1 MVLSAPPASPSW
13 VQALLA
19 LHARGLARTAARHGL
34 SPLEGFLCVEG
45 CLWSFCALP
54 QARALSSRPD
64 DAGGVLAM
72 MMDTAVREAQLRG
85 GESPAASN
93 HEGDPDLTP
102 ETLRLLLLL
111 PTCGVTEELGL
122 GSGDRETL
130 LRSCASK
137 VPAPGHPLLLSEGS
151 FDERLRQSDSP
162 VLVHFWATWCGP
174 CRMIAPFLGE
184 LSQGS
189 ARLLVAEVDA
199 EASPALVRRFRV
211 RALPTLILFRG
222 AAPVDSL
229 VGATS
234 QQRLLDWL
242 DGALRG

>member
-34 SPLEGFLCVEG
+34 APLEGFLCVEG

-64 DAGGVLAM
+64 DASGVLSM

-85 GESPAASN
+85 GKSPAVPL

-102 ETLRLLLLL
+102 EMLRLLLLL
-111 PTCGVTEELGL
+111 PPCGVIEELGL
-122 GSGDRETL
+122 EASDREHL

-137 VPAPGHPLLLSEGS
+137 VPPPGHPLLLSEGS
-151 FDERLRQSDSP
+151 FDEQLRLSHAP
-162 VLVHFWATWCGP
+162 VLVHFWASWCGP

-184 LSQGS
+184 LSQGTG
-189 ARLLVAEVDA
+189 RLLVAEVDA
-199 EASPALVRRFRV
+199 EANPSLVRRFRV

-222 AAPVDSL
+222 GAPVDSL

>member
-19 LHARGLARTAARHGL
+19 LQARGLARTAARYGL
-34 SPLEGFLCVEG
+34 GPQEGFLCVEG

-85 GESPAASN
+85 VESPATPH

-102 ETLRLLLLL
+102 EMLRLLLLL
-111 PTCGVTEELGL
+111 PTCGVIEELGL
-122 GSGDRETL
+122 GPSDREAL
-130 LRSCASK
+130 LRSCASG
-137 VPAPGHPLLLSEGS
+137 VPAPGHPLALAEGS
-151 FDERLRQSDSP
+151 FDEQLRQSSAP
-162 VLVHFWATWCGP
+162 VLVHFWASWCGP

-184 LSQGS
+184 LSQGT
-189 ARLLVAEVDA
+189 RGLLVAEVDA
-199 EASPALVRRFRV
+199 ESSPSLVRRFRV

-222 AAPVDSL
+222 GAPLDSL

-242 DGALRG
+242 DSALGG